1 MLKFLKQRLAIWR
14 AVLFFSII
22 LISGS
27 CKDDRLLGLDV
38 LPDGSLDH
46 LQLIDTLTI
55 ESYSFMSESQRSDNY
70 RNFVGKLNSPE
81 FGTSSSNWA
90 FNLTS
95 PSEAVTVLENIEDT
109 VGIDSVV
116 LYIRPVNVYGDIT
129 ENLEIEV
136 YELAEAL
143 DDTAYFSDTNLT
155 LNPLPIATET
165 WSFESHDDFL
175 DTTVIVTDSFLF
187 KIGVSLPNSIGSRL
201 LKGSGRDYT
210 DSESLQRF
218 FKGLMIKVSENYQP
232 AGNGALYDFITS
244 SVNSFVQVFYTVEEE
259 DGTTSQYFVRYPI
272 NNSSLRVNE
281 QSNDPSGSLLDQ
293 YLQDPSKTDDLL
305 FVQGLSGS
313 KAQINIPHLN
323 NLGENTLLAVSKA
336 TLTVPVASEQPTN
349 FDRSS
354 KLYLL
359 DVQYDESNNDS
370 AETLTLDY
378 VFSTTRHG
386 GFLVDDEYVFDVTR
400 QIQQALLDANAG
412 NNSNYGFRLNA
423 QVPIING
430 NVRDQNILKGSENI
444 VLRIYYTDISN

>member
-38 LPDGSLDH
+38 LPDGSLDP

-187 KIGVSLPNSIGSRL
+187 KIGVSLPNSIGSSL

-218 FKGLMIKVSENYQP
+218 FKGLMIKVSDNYQP

-281 QSNDPSGSLLDQ
+281 Q
-293 YLQDPSKTDDLL
+293 
-305 FVQGLSGS
+305 
-313 KAQINIPHLN
+313 
-323 NLGENTLLAVSKA
+323 
-336 TLTVPVASEQPTN
+336 
-349 FDRSS
+349 
-354 KLYLL
+354 
-359 DVQYDESNNDS
+359 
-370 AETLTLDY
+370 
-378 VFSTTRHG
+378 
-386 GFLVDDEYVFDVTR
+386 
-400 QIQQALLDANAG
+400 
-412 NNSNYGFRLNA
+412 
-423 QVPIING
+423 
-430 NVRDQNILKGSENI
+430 
-444 VLRIYYTDISN
+444 